1 MQKTFE
7 ITPDR
12 NFLQH
17 FLTGC
22 RVKSLAPEMV
32 EKLKACSESDPY
44 AAYGYGRWLSLVNP
58 GGKCLKEAEVLLTW
72 AGSSGVQDANAA
84 LAQMYFD
91 GRTEADKAM
100 PKMHAFFMDTSYK
113 AGSELAQVMTMEN
126 TIFGDYGF
134 REDPAL
140 VADILQK
147 HIEKHPECD
156 TLYYDLLG
164 MALEDTDPEAAQ
176 KAFRVNIDRGDNES
190 YYSLASLYQSAGDWD
205 RACLVADEGAR
216 NGAVN
221 CRRFKARMS
230 QEDFL
235 ALSPEEQE
243 ALHKEISEGLD
254 YAIAHHDRY
263 ACFLKGICLYYGN
276 LGYTEDI
283 IQALESLERGCEMG
297 HGNCFWLKSVI
308 LHELGR
314 GGVAKASLQAAR
326 LGDREQFTLEQ
337 VARGYVSRELS
348 NHAEEIEELWLK
360 EYLKVNP
367 EDEDSKDSRGVIAVY
382 PQGFYYAMDVDD
394 GETLNLEALA
404 EKVDARGFDVVH
416 FSPVLSRITKALSL
430 EGCHVAMLVDKDGYM
445 KDLPDNMAGTI
456 IYGQAQ
462 EIRGTVIFVLE
473 DDKTYSL
480 MPMVGLQRVYMFIQ
494 LLNAATGGLV
504 RLPSSEELESIGAED
519 PGGFEEYDDFE
530 EKYDDPDIFDG
541 YEKFPDQ
548 EIEQEIEEDMVNVDT
563 STDAEPKEITVPVEK
578 IMEGIA
584 QCNLCIDTLIVSLQG
599 HSEFAFASTE
609 DLFYRLGIMEA
620 IEHQAARRLYDRRV
634 AVRGLPPGSPGH
646 PLPRPFQ
653 ITAFCGHIAN
663 FSYLRI
669 IFVTKRFNN

>member
-17 FLTGC
+17 FLTGW

-235 ALSPEEQE
+235 ALSGEEQE

-283 IQALESLERGCEMG
+283 IQALEPLERGCEMG

-430 EGCHVAMLVDKDGYM
+430 EGCRVAMLVDKDGYM

-548 EIEQEIEEDMVNVDT
+548 EIEQEIEEDMVSADT

-578 IMEGIA
+578 IMEGIS
-584 QCNLCIDTLIVSLQG
+584 QCNLCIDTLYISLKG
-599 HSEFAFASTE
+599 HPEYDFASTD

-620 IEHQAARRLYDRRV
+620 IEENIKQHGGYMIDEWQYVDARQVPQDIRSRV
-634 AVRGLPPGSPGH
+634 
-646 PLPRPFQ
+646 
-653 ITAFCGHIAN
+653 
-663 FSYLRI
+663 
-669 IFVTKRFNN
+669 RFK

>member
-17 FLTGC
+17 FLTGW
-22 RVKSLAPEMV
+22 RVKSLSPEMV
-32 EKLKACSESDPY
+32 DRLKAESQDNPY

-58 GGKCLKEAEVLLTW
+58 GGKCLKEAEILLTW
-72 AGSSGVQDANAA
+72 AGSNGVQDANAA

-100 PKMHAFFMDTSYK
+100 PQMHAFLMDTSYK
-113 AGSELAQVMTMEN
+113 AGSELAQVMTLEN

-134 REDPAL
+134 PKDPAM
-140 VADILQK
+140 VADILRK

-164 MALEDTDPEAAQ
+164 QALEETDPEAAE

-235 ALSPEEQE
+235 ALSGEEQE
-243 ALHKEISEGLD
+243 ALHKEISEGID
-254 YAIAHHDRY
+254 YAISHHDRY
-263 ACFLKGICLYYGN
+263 ACFLKGMCLYYGN
-276 LGYTEDI
+276 LGYAEDL
-283 IQALESLERGCEMG
+283 IQALEPLERGCEMG

-308 LHELGR
+308 LLELGR
-314 GGVAKASLQAAR
+314 DGVAKASLQAAR
-326 LGDREQFTLEQ
+326 LGDREQFTLER

-348 NHAEEIEELWLK
+348 NHSEEIEKLWLK

-367 EDEDSKDSRGVIAVY
+367 EDEDSKDSRGMIAVY
-382 PQGFYYAMDVDD
+382 PQGFYYAMDVEE
-394 GETLNLEALA
+394 GENLDLESLA
-404 EKVDARGFDVVH
+404 EQVEARGFDIVH
-416 FSPVLSRITKALSL
+416 YSNLLTRISKALSL

-480 MPMVGLQRVYMFIQ
+480 MPMVGLQRVYMFLQ
-494 LLNAATGGLV
+494 LLNAATRGLV
-504 RLPSSEELESIGAED
+504 RQPSSEELESIGAED
-519 PGGFEEYDDFE
+519 PGGFDEYDDFD

-541 YEKFPDQ
+541 YEP
-548 EIEQEIEEDMVNVDT
+548 EQEIEEDMVSADT
-563 STDAEPKEITVPVEK
+563 SADAEPKEITVPVEK
-578 IMEGIA
+578 VMEGIA
-584 QCNLCIDTLIVSLQG
+584 QCNLCIDTLYISLKG
-599 HSEFAFASTE
+599 HPEYDFASTE
-609 DLFYRLGIMEA
+609 DLFYRLGIMDA
-620 IEHQAARRLYDRRV
+620 IEENIKRHGGYMIDEWQYVDARQVPLDIRSRV
-634 AVRGLPPGSPGH
+634 
-646 PLPRPFQ
+646 
-653 ITAFCGHIAN
+653 
-663 FSYLRI
+663 
-669 IFVTKRFNN
+669 RFK

>member
-17 FLTGC
+17 FLTGW
-22 RVKSLAPEMV
+22 RVKSLSPEMV
-32 EKLKACSESDPY
+32 DHLKAESQGNPY

-235 ALSPEEQE
+235 ALSGEEQE

-283 IQALESLERGCEMG
+283 IQALEPLERGCEMG

-314 GGVAKASLQAAR
+314 GGVAKASLQAVR

-360 EYLKVNP
+360 EYLKANP
-367 EDEDSKDSRGVIAVY
+367 EDEDSKDSRGMIAVY

-494 LLNAATGGLV
+494 LLKAATGGLV

-519 PGGFEEYDDFE
+519 PGGFEEYDDFD

-541 YEKFPDQ
+541 YEP
-548 EIEQEIEEDMVNVDT
+548 EQEIEEDMVSVDT
-563 STDAEPKEITVPVEK
+563 SADAEPKEITVPVEK

-584 QCNLCIDTLIVSLQG
+584 QCNLCIDTLFVSLQG
-599 HSEFAFASTE
+599 HSEYAFASTE

-620 IEHQAARRLYDRRV
+620 IEENIKQHGGYMIDEWQYVDARQVPQDIRSRV
-634 AVRGLPPGSPGH
+634 
-646 PLPRPFQ
+646 
-653 ITAFCGHIAN
+653 
-663 FSYLRI
+663 
-669 IFVTKRFNN
+669 RFK

>member
-1 MQKTFE
+1 MQKTFD

-17 FLTGC
+17 FLSVWRT
-22 RVKSLAPEMV
+22 KSLSPEMV
-32 EKLKACSESDPY
+32 DRLKAESQDNPY

-58 GGKCLKEAEVLLTW
+58 GGKCLKEAEILLTW
-72 AGSSGVQDANAA
+72 AGSNGVQDANAA

-100 PKMHAFFMDTSYK
+100 PQMHAFLMDTSYK
-113 AGSELAQVMTMEN
+113 AGSELAQVMTLEN

-134 REDPAL
+134 PKDPAM
-140 VADILQK
+140 VADILRN

-164 MALEDTDPEAAQ
+164 QALEETDPEAAE
-176 KAFRVNIDRGDNES
+176 KAFRVSVDRGDNES
-190 YYSLASLYQSAGDWD
+190 YYSLASLYESAGDWD

-235 ALSPEEQE
+235 ALSGEEQE
-243 ALHKEISEGLD
+243 ALHKEISEGID
-254 YAIAHHDRY
+254 YAISHHDRY
-263 ACFLKGICLYYGN
+263 ACFLKGMCLYYGN
-276 LGYTEDI
+276 LGYAEDL
-283 IQALESLERGCEMG
+283 IQALEPLERGCEMG

-308 LHELGR
+308 LLELGR
-314 GGVAKASLQAAR
+314 DGVAKASLQAAR

-348 NHAEEIEELWLK
+348 NHAEEIEKLWLK

-382 PQGFYYAMDVDD
+382 PRGFYYAMDVEE
-394 GETLNLEALA
+394 GENLDLESLA
-404 EKVDARGFDVVH
+404 EQVEARGFDIVH
-416 FSPVLSRITKALSL
+416 YSNLLTRISKALSL
-430 EGCHVAMLVDKDGYM
+430 EGCHVAMLVDKEGYM

-519 PGGFEEYDDFE
+519 PGGFDEYDDFD
-530 EKYDDPDIFDG
+530 EKFDDPDIYDG
-541 YEKFPDQ
+541 YEP
-548 EIEQEIEEDMVNVDT
+548 EQEIEEDMVSADT
-563 STDAEPKEITVPVEK
+563 SVEEEPRELTVPVEK
-578 IMEGIA
+578 IMEGIE
-584 QCNLCIDTLIVSLQG
+584 QCNLCIDTLIVNLQG
-599 HSEFAFASTE
+599 HPEYGFTSTE
-609 DLFYRLGIMEA
+609 DLFYSLGIMEA
-620 IEHQAARRLYDRRV
+620 VEENIKRHGGYMIDEWQYVDARQVPLDIRSRV
-634 AVRGLPPGSPGH
+634 
-646 PLPRPFQ
+646 
-653 ITAFCGHIAN
+653 
-663 FSYLRI
+663 
-669 IFVTKRFNN
+669 RFK

>member
-1 MQKTFE
+1 MTQTFD

-17 FLTGC
+17 FLTGW
-22 RVKSLAPEMV
+22 RVKSLAAEMV
-32 EKLKACSESDPY
+32 EKLKAESQSNPY

-100 PKMHAFFMDTSYK
+100 PQMHAFLMDTSYK
-113 AGSELAQVMTMEN
+113 AGSELAQVMTLEN

-134 REDPAL
+134 PEDPAL
-140 VADILQK
+140 VADILRK

-164 MALEDTDPEAAQ
+164 QALEETDPEAAE
-176 KAFRVNIDRGDNES
+176 KAFRVSIDRGDNES
-190 YYSLASLYQSAGDWD
+190 YYSLASLYESAGDWG

-216 NGAVN
+216 KGAVN

-235 ALSPEEQE
+235 ALSGEEQE
-243 ALHKEISEGLD
+243 ALHKEISEGID
-254 YAIAHHDRY
+254 YAISHHDRY
-263 ACFLKGICLYYGN
+263 ACFLKGMCLYYGN
-276 LGYTEDI
+276 LGYTEDL
-283 IQALESLERGCEMG
+283 IQAMVPLERGCEMG
-297 HGNCFWLKSVI
+297 HSNCFWLKSVI
-308 LHELGR
+308 LHELDR
-314 GGVAKASLQAAR
+314 GGVAKASLQAVR

-360 EYLKVNP
+360 EYLKANP
-367 EDEDSKDSRGVIAVY
+367 EDEDSKDSRGVVAVY
-382 PQGFYYAMDVDD
+382 PQGFYYAMDVDEGRELD
-394 GETLNLEALA
+394 LERLA
-404 EKVDARGFDVVH
+404 QKVDARGFDVVH

-430 EGCHVAMLVDKDGYM
+430 EGSHVAMLVDKDGYM
-445 KDLPDNMAGTI
+445 KDLPDNMAGTL

-494 LLNAATGGLV
+494 LLNAATDGLL

-541 YEKFPDQ
+541 YEP
-548 EIEQEIEEDMVNVDT
+548 EQEIEEDMVSVDT
-563 STDAEPKEITVPVEK
+563 SADEEPKEITVPVEK
-578 IMEGIA
+578 VMEGIS

-599 HSEFAFASTE
+599 HPEYDFASTD

-620 IEHQAARRLYDRRV
+620 IEDNIKQHGGYMIDEWQYVDSRQVPQDIRSRV
-634 AVRGLPPGSPGH
+634 
-646 PLPRPFQ
+646 
-653 ITAFCGHIAN
+653 
-663 FSYLRI
+663 
-669 IFVTKRFNN
+669 RFK

>member
-17 FLTGC
+17 FLTGW

-32 EKLKACSESDPY
+32 EKLKAESQSNPY

-58 GGKCLKEAEVLLTW
+58 GGKYLKEAEVLLTW
-72 AGSSGVQDANAA
+72 AGSNGVQDANAA

-235 ALSPEEQE
+235 ALSGEEQE

-283 IQALESLERGCEMG
+283 IQALEPLERGCEMG

-308 LHELGR
+308 LHELGW

-404 EKVDARGFDVVH
+404 EKVDASGFDVVH
-416 FSPVLSRITKALSL
+416 FSPLLSRITKALSL
-430 EGCHVAMLVDKDGYM
+430 EGCHVAMLVEKDGYM

-548 EIEQEIEEDMVNVDT
+548 EIEQEIEEDMVSADT

-578 IMEGIA
+578 VMEGIA
-584 QCNLCIDTLIVSLQG
+584 QCNLCIDTLYISLKG
-599 HSEFAFASTE
+599 HPEYDFASTD

-620 IEHQAARRLYDRRV
+620 IEENIKQHGGYMIDEWQYVDARQVPQDIRSRV
-634 AVRGLPPGSPGH
+634 
-646 PLPRPFQ
+646 
-653 ITAFCGHIAN
+653 
-663 FSYLRI
+663 
-669 IFVTKRFNN
+669 RFK

>member
-620 IEHQAARRLYDRRV
+620 IEKNIKQHGGYMIDEWQYVDSRQVPQDIRSRV
-634 AVRGLPPGSPGH
+634 
-646 PLPRPFQ
+646 
-653 ITAFCGHIAN
+653 
-663 FSYLRI
+663 
-669 IFVTKRFNN
+669 RFK

>member
-17 FLTGC
+17 FLTGW
-22 RVKSLAPEMV
+22 RVKSLSPEMV

-235 ALSPEEQE
+235 ALSGEEQE

-283 IQALESLERGCEMG
+283 IQALEPLERGCEMG

-548 EIEQEIEEDMVNVDT
+548 EIEQEIEEDMVSADT

-584 QCNLCIDTLIVSLQG
+584 QCNLCIDTLFVSLQG
-599 HSEFAFASTE
+599 HSEYAFASTE

-620 IEHQAARRLYDRRV
+620 IEENIKQHGGYMIDEWQYVDARQVPQDIRSRV
-634 AVRGLPPGSPGH
+634 
-646 PLPRPFQ
+646 
-653 ITAFCGHIAN
+653 
-663 FSYLRI
+663 
-669 IFVTKRFNN
+669 RFK

>member
-17 FLTGC
+17 FLTGW

-58 GGKCLKEAEVLLTW
+58 GGECLKKAEVLLTW
-72 AGSSGVQDANAA
+72 AGTNGVQDANAA

-164 MALEDTDPEAAQ
+164 MALEDTDPEAAE

-190 YYSLASLYQSAGDWD
+190 YYSLASLYESAGDWD

-235 ALSPEEQE
+235 ALSGEEQE

-283 IQALESLERGCEMG
+283 IQALEPLERGCEMG

-367 EDEDSKDSRGVIAVY
+367 EDEDSKDSQGMIAVY

-541 YEKFPDQ
+541 YEP
-548 EIEQEIEEDMVNVDT
+548 EQEIEEDMVSVDT
-563 STDAEPKEITVPVEK
+563 STDTEPKEITVSVEK

-584 QCNLCIDTLIVSLQG
+584 QCNLCIDTLYISLKG
-599 HSEFAFASTE
+599 HPEYDFASTE

-620 IEHQAARRLYDRRV
+620 IEENIKRHGGYMIDEWQYVDARQVPQDIRSRV
-634 AVRGLPPGSPGH
+634 
-646 PLPRPFQ
+646 
-653 ITAFCGHIAN
+653 
-663 FSYLRI
+663 
-669 IFVTKRFNN
+669 RFK

>member
-17 FLTGC
+17 FLTGW

-32 EKLKACSESDPY
+32 DHLKAESQGNPY

-72 AGSSGVQDANAA
+72 AGSNGVQDANAA

-190 YYSLASLYQSAGDWD
+190 YYSLASLYQSAGDCD

-235 ALSPEEQE
+235 ALSGEEQE

-283 IQALESLERGCEMG
+283 IQALEPLERGCEMG

-430 EGCHVAMLVDKDGYM
+430 EGCRVAMLVDKDGYM

-456 IYGQAQ
+456 IYGHSQ

-541 YEKFPDQ
+541 YEP
-548 EIEQEIEEDMVNVDT
+548 EQEIEEDMVSADT
-563 STDAEPKEITVPVEK
+563 SEDAEPKEITVPVEK
-578 IMEGIA
+578 VMEGIA
-584 QCNLCIDTLIVSLQG
+584 QSNLCIDTLYISLKG
-599 HSEFAFASTE
+599 HPEYDFASTD
-609 DLFYRLGIMEA
+609 DLFYRLGIMDA
-620 IEHQAARRLYDRRV
+620 IEENIKQHGGYMIDEWQYVDARQVPQDIRSRV
-634 AVRGLPPGSPGH
+634 
-646 PLPRPFQ
+646 
-653 ITAFCGHIAN
+653 
-663 FSYLRI
+663 
-669 IFVTKRFNN
+669 RFK

>member
-1 MQKTFE
+1 MPQTFD
-7 ITPDR
+7 ITQDR

-17 FLTGC
+17 FLTGW

-32 EKLKACSESDPY
+32 EKLKAESQSNPY
-44 AAYGYGRWLSLVNP
+44 SAYGYGRWLSLVNP

-72 AGSSGVQDANAA
+72 AGTNGVQDANAA

-100 PKMHAFFMDTSYK
+100 PQMHAFLMDTSYK

-164 MALEDTDPEAAQ
+164 QALENTDPEAAE
-176 KAFRVNIDRGDNES
+176 KAFRVSIDRGDNES
-190 YYSLASLYQSAGDWD
+190 YYSLAALYESAGDWD
-205 RACLVADEGAR
+205 RACEVADEGVR
-216 NGAVN
+216 KGAVN

-230 QEDFL
+230 QDAFL
-235 ALSPEEQE
+235 TLSSEEQE
-243 ALHKEISEGLD
+243 ALHKEISEGID
-254 YAIAHHDRY
+254 YAISHHDRY
-263 ACFLKGICLYYGN
+263 ACFLKAMCLYYGN

-283 IQALESLERGCEMG
+283 IQALVPLERGCEMG

-308 LHELGR
+308 LHELDR
-314 GGVAKASLQAAR
+314 GGVAKASLQAVR

-360 EYLKVNP
+360 EYLKANP

-430 EGCHVAMLVDKDGYM
+430 EGCRVAMLVDKDGYM
-445 KDLPDNMAGTI
+445 KDLPDNMAGTL
-456 IYGQAQ
+456 IYGHSQ

-494 LLNAATGGLV
+494 LLNAATDGLV

-548 EIEQEIEEDMVNVDT
+548 EIEQEIEEDMVSVDT
-563 STDAEPKEITVPVEK
+563 SADEEPKEITVPVEK
-578 IMEGIA
+578 VMEGIS
-584 QCNLCIDTLIVSLQG
+584 QCNLCIDTLYISLKG
-599 HSEFAFASTE
+599 HPEYDFASTD

-620 IEHQAARRLYDRRV
+620 IEENIKQHGGYMIDEWQYVDARQVPQDIRSRV
-634 AVRGLPPGSPGH
+634 
-646 PLPRPFQ
+646 
-653 ITAFCGHIAN
+653 
-663 FSYLRI
+663 
-669 IFVTKRFNN
+669 RFK

>member
-17 FLTGC
+17 FLTGW

-235 ALSPEEQE
+235 ALSGEEQE

-283 IQALESLERGCEMG
+283 IQALEPLERGCEMG

-430 EGCHVAMLVDKDGYM
+430 EGCRVAMLVDKDGYM

-548 EIEQEIEEDMVNVDT
+548 EIEQEIEEDMVSADT

-584 QCNLCIDTLIVSLQG
+584 QCNLCIDTLYISLKG
-599 HSEFAFASTE
+599 HPEYDFASTD

-620 IEHQAARRLYDRRV
+620 IEENIKQHGGYMIDEWQYVDARQVPQDIRSRV
-634 AVRGLPPGSPGH
+634 
-646 PLPRPFQ
+646 
-653 ITAFCGHIAN
+653 
-663 FSYLRI
+663 
-669 IFVTKRFNN
+669 RFK

>member
-235 ALSPEEQE
+235 ALSGEEQE

-548 EIEQEIEEDMVNVDT
+548 EIEQEIEEDMVSVDT
-563 STDAEPKEITVPVEK
+563 SADEEPKEITVPVEK
-578 IMEGIA
+578 VMEGIS
-584 QCNLCIDTLIVSLQG
+584 QCNLCIDTLYISLKG
-599 HSEFAFASTE
+599 HPEYDFASTD

-620 IEHQAARRLYDRRV
+620 IEENIKQHGGYMIDEWQYVDSRQVPQDIRSRV
-634 AVRGLPPGSPGH
+634 
-646 PLPRPFQ
+646 
-653 ITAFCGHIAN
+653 
-663 FSYLRI
+663 
-669 IFVTKRFNN
+669 RFK

>member
-17 FLTGC
+17 FLTGW
-22 RVKSLAPEMV
+22 RVKSLSPEMV
-32 EKLKACSESDPY
+32 DHLKAESQGNPY

-235 ALSPEEQE
+235 ALSGEEQE

-283 IQALESLERGCEMG
+283 IQALEPLERGCEMG

-382 PQGFYYAMDVDD
+382 PQGFYYAIDVDD

-519 PGGFEEYDDFE
+519 PGGFEEYDDFD

-541 YEKFPDQ
+541 YEP
-548 EIEQEIEEDMVNVDT
+548 EQEIEEDMVSVDT
-563 STDAEPKEITVPVEK
+563 SADAEPKEITVPVEK

-584 QCNLCIDTLIVSLQG
+584 QCNLCIDTLFVSLQG
-599 HSEFAFASTE
+599 HSEYAFASTE

-620 IEHQAARRLYDRRV
+620 IEENIKQHGGYMIDEWQYVDARQVPQDIRSRV
-634 AVRGLPPGSPGH
+634 
-646 PLPRPFQ
+646 
-653 ITAFCGHIAN
+653 
-663 FSYLRI
+663 
-669 IFVTKRFNN
+669 RFK

>member
-17 FLTGC
+17 FLTGW
-22 RVKSLAPEMV
+22 RVKSLSPEMV

-58 GGKCLKEAEVLLTW
+58 GGECLKKAEVLLTW
-72 AGSSGVQDANAA
+72 AGTNGVQDANAA

-100 PKMHAFFMDTSYK
+100 PQMHAFLMDTSYK

-235 ALSPEEQE
+235 ALSGEEQE

-283 IQALESLERGCEMG
+283 IQALEPLERGCEMG

-494 LLNAATGGLV
+494 LLNAATDGLV

-548 EIEQEIEEDMVNVDT
+548 EIEQEIEEDMVSADT

-584 QCNLCIDTLIVSLQG
+584 QCNLCIDTLYISLKG
-599 HSEFAFASTE
+599 HPEYDFASTD

-620 IEHQAARRLYDRRV
+620 IEENIKRHGGYMIDQWQYVDARQVPQDIRSRV
-634 AVRGLPPGSPGH
+634 
-646 PLPRPFQ
+646 
-653 ITAFCGHIAN
+653 
-663 FSYLRI
+663 
-669 IFVTKRFNN
+669 RFK

>member
-1 MQKTFE
+1 MPQTFD
-7 ITPDR
+7 ITQDR

-17 FLTGC
+17 FLTGW

-32 EKLKACSESDPY
+32 EKLKAESQSNPY
-44 AAYGYGRWLSLVNP
+44 SAYGYGRWLSLVNP

-72 AGSSGVQDANAA
+72 AGTNGVQDANAA

-100 PKMHAFFMDTSYK
+100 PQMHAFLMDTSYK

-147 HIEKHPECD
+147 H
-156 TLYYDLLG
+156 
-164 MALEDTDPEAAQ
+164 ALENTDPEAAE
-176 KAFRVNIDRGDNES
+176 KAFRVSIDRGDNES
-190 YYSLASLYQSAGDWD
+190 YYSLAALYESAGDWD
-205 RACLVADEGAR
+205 RACEVADEGVR
-216 NGAVN
+216 KGAVN

-230 QEDFL
+230 QDAFL
-235 ALSPEEQE
+235 TLSSEEQE
-243 ALHKEISEGLD
+243 ALHKEISEGID
-254 YAIAHHDRY
+254 YAISHHDRY
-263 ACFLKGICLYYGN
+263 ACFLKAMCLYYGN

-283 IQALESLERGCEMG
+283 IQALVPLERGCEMG

-308 LHELGR
+308 LHELDR
-314 GGVAKASLQAAR
+314 GGVAKASLQAVR

-360 EYLKVNP
+360 EYLKANP

-416 FSPVLSRITKALSL
+416 FSPLLSRITKALSL
-430 EGCHVAMLVDKDGYM
+430 EGNHVAMLVDKDGYM
-445 KDLPDNMAGTI
+445 KDLPDNMAGTL
-456 IYGQAQ
+456 IYGHSQ

-494 LLNAATGGLV
+494 LLNAATDGLV

-548 EIEQEIEEDMVNVDT
+548 EIEQEIEEDMVSVDT
-563 STDAEPKEITVPVEK
+563 SADEEPKEITVPVEK
-578 IMEGIA
+578 VMEGIS
-584 QCNLCIDTLIVSLQG
+584 QCNLCIDTLYISLKG
-599 HSEFAFASTE
+599 HPEYDFASTD
-609 DLFYRLGIMEA
+609 DLFYRLGIMESGSTWTP
-620 IEHQAARRLYDRRV
+620 ARF
-634 AVRGLPPGSPGH
+634 
-646 PLPRPFQ
+646 PRTSAPASDSNNR
-653 ITAFCGHIAN
+653 ILRPHK
-663 FSYLRI
+663 YLIR
-669 IFVTKRFNN
+669 

>member
-17 FLTGC
+17 FLTGW
-22 RVKSLAPEMV
+22 RVKSLSPEMV
-32 EKLKACSESDPY
+32 DHLKAESQGNPY

-100 PKMHAFFMDTSYK
+100 PQMHAFFMDTSYK

-235 ALSPEEQE
+235 ALSGEEQE

-263 ACFLKGICLYYGN
+263 ACFLKGICLYYGS
-276 LGYTEDI
+276 LGYNEDI
-283 IQALESLERGCEMG
+283 IQALEPLERGCEMG

-494 LLNAATGGLV
+494 LLNTATDGLV
-504 RLPSSEELESIGAED
+504 GLPSSEELESIGAED

-541 YEKFPDQ
+541 YEP
-548 EIEQEIEEDMVNVDT
+548 EQEIEEDMVNVDT

-584 QCNLCIDTLIVSLQG
+584 QCNLCIDTLYISLKG
-599 HSEFAFASTE
+599 HPEYDFASTD

-620 IEHQAARRLYDRRV
+620 IEENIKQHGGYMIDEWQYVDARQVPQDIRSRV
-634 AVRGLPPGSPGH
+634 
-646 PLPRPFQ
+646 
-653 ITAFCGHIAN
+653 
-663 FSYLRI
+663 
-669 IFVTKRFNN
+669 RFK

>member
-283 IQALESLERGCEMG
+283 IQALEPLERGCEMG

-430 EGCHVAMLVDKDGYM
+430 EGCRVAMLVDKDGYM

-620 IEHQAARRLYDRRV
+620 IEKNIKQHGGYMIDEWQYVDSRQVPQDIRSRV
-634 AVRGLPPGSPGH
+634 
-646 PLPRPFQ
+646 
-653 ITAFCGHIAN
+653 
-663 FSYLRI
+663 
-669 IFVTKRFNN
+669 RFK

>member
-17 FLTGC
+17 FLTGW
-22 RVKSLAPEMV
+22 RVKSLSPEMV

-58 GGKCLKEAEVLLTW
+58 GGECLKKAEVLLTW
-72 AGSSGVQDANAA
+72 AGTDGVQDANAA

-100 PKMHAFFMDTSYK
+100 PQMHAFFMDSSYK
-113 AGSELAQVMTMEN
+113 AGSELAQVMTLEN
-126 TIFGDYGF
+126 TIFGDYRF
-134 REDPAL
+134 PEDPAL
-140 VADILQK
+140 VADILRK

-164 MALEDTDPEAAQ
+164 QALEDTNPEAAE
-176 KAFRVNIDRGDNES
+176 KAFQVSIDRGDNES
-190 YYSLASLYQSAGDWD
+190 YYSLAALYESAGDWD
-205 RACLVADEGAR
+205 RACEVADEGAR
-216 NGAVN
+216 KGAVN

-235 ALSPEEQE
+235 ALSREEQE

-254 YAIAHHDRY
+254 YAISHHDRY
-263 ACFLKGICLYYGN
+263 ACFLKGLCLYYGN
-276 LGYTEDI
+276 LGYPEDLV
-283 IQALESLERGCEMG
+283 QALEPLERGCQMG
-297 HGNCFWLKSVI
+297 HSNCFWLNAVI

-314 GGVAKASLQAAR
+314 KGVAQASLQAVR

-367 EDEDSKDSRGVIAVY
+367 EEEDSKDSLGVIAVY
-382 PQGFYYAMDVDD
+382 PQGFYYAMDVEEVEKLDLD
-394 GETLNLEALA
+394 SLA
-404 EKVDARGFDVVH
+404 DQVDARGFDVVH
-416 FSPVLSRITKALSL
+416 FSPLLSRITKALSL

-445 KDLPDNMAGTI
+445 KDLPDNMAGTL

-473 DDKTYSL
+473 DNKTYSL
-480 MPMVGLQRVYMFIQ
+480 MPMVGLQRTYMFIQ

-504 RLPSSEELESIGAED
+504 RLPSSEELESIGVED

-530 EKYDDPDIFDG
+530 EKFDDPDIFDG
-541 YEKFPDQ
+541 YEKYPDQ
-548 EIEQEIEEDMVNVDT
+548 EIEQEPEQEIEEDMVSVDT

-599 HSEFAFASTE
+599 HPEYDFASTE

-620 IEHQAARRLYDRRV
+620 IEENIKRHGGYMIDEWQYVDARQVPQDIRSRV
-634 AVRGLPPGSPGH
+634 
-646 PLPRPFQ
+646 
-653 ITAFCGHIAN
+653 
-663 FSYLRI
+663 
-669 IFVTKRFNN
+669 RFK

>member
-17 FLTGC
+17 FLTGW

-235 ALSPEEQE
+235 ALSGEEQE
-243 ALHKEISEGLD
+243 ALHREISEGLD

-283 IQALESLERGCEMG
+283 IQALEPLERGCEMG

-541 YEKFPDQ
+541 YEP
-548 EIEQEIEEDMVNVDT
+548 EQEIEEDMVSADT
-563 STDAEPKEITVPVEK
+563 SADAEPKEITVPVEK

-584 QCNLCIDTLIVSLQG
+584 QCNLCIDTLYISLKG
-599 HSEFAFASTE
+599 HPEYDFASTE

-620 IEHQAARRLYDRRV
+620 IEENIKRHGGYMIDEWQYVDARQVPQDIRSRV
-634 AVRGLPPGSPGH
+634 
-646 PLPRPFQ
+646 
-653 ITAFCGHIAN
+653 
-663 FSYLRI
+663 
-669 IFVTKRFNN
+669 RFK

>member
-1 MQKTFE
+1 MTQTFD

-17 FLTGC
+17 FLTGW
-22 RVKSLAPEMV
+22 RVKSLAAEMV
-32 EKLKACSESDPY
+32 EKLKAESQSNPY

-72 AGSSGVQDANAA
+72 AGSNCVQDANAA

-100 PKMHAFFMDTSYK
+100 PQMHAFLMDTSYK
-113 AGSELAQVMTMEN
+113 AGSELAQVMTLEN

-134 REDPAL
+134 PEDPAL
-140 VADILQK
+140 VADILRK

-164 MALEDTDPEAAQ
+164 QALEETDPEAAE
-176 KAFRVNIDRGDNES
+176 KAFRVSIDRGDNES
-190 YYSLASLYQSAGDWD
+190 YYSLASLYESAGDWG

-216 NGAVN
+216 KGAVN

-235 ALSPEEQE
+235 ALSGEEQE
-243 ALHKEISEGLD
+243 ALHKEISEGID
-254 YAIAHHDRY
+254 YAISHHDRY
-263 ACFLKGICLYYGN
+263 ACFLKGMCLYYGN
-276 LGYTEDI
+276 LGYTEDL
-283 IQALESLERGCEMG
+283 IQALEPLERGCEMG
-297 HGNCFWLKSVI
+297 HSNCFWLKSVI
-308 LHELGR
+308 LHELDR
-314 GGVAKASLQAAR
+314 GGVAKASLQAVR

-360 EYLKVNP
+360 EYLKANP
-367 EDEDSKDSRGVIAVY
+367 EDEDSKDSRGVVAVY
-382 PQGFYYAMDVDD
+382 PQGFYYAMDVDEGRELD
-394 GETLNLEALA
+394 LERLA
-404 EKVDARGFDVVH
+404 QKVDARGFDVVH

-430 EGCHVAMLVDKDGYM
+430 EGSHVAMLVDKDGYM
-445 KDLPDNMAGTI
+445 KDLPDNMAGTL

-541 YEKFPDQ
+541 YEP
-548 EIEQEIEEDMVNVDT
+548 EQEIEEDMVSVDT
-563 STDAEPKEITVPVEK
+563 SADAEPKEITVPVDK
-578 IMEGIA
+578 IMEGIS

-599 HSEFAFASTE
+599 HSEFAFTSTE

-620 IEHQAARRLYDRRV
+620 IEENIKQHGGYMIDEWQYVDARQVPQDIRSRV
-634 AVRGLPPGSPGH
+634 
-646 PLPRPFQ
+646 
-653 ITAFCGHIAN
+653 
-663 FSYLRI
+663 
-669 IFVTKRFNN
+669 RFK

>member
-1 MQKTFE
+1 
-7 ITPDR
+7 
-12 NFLQH
+12 
-17 FLTGC
+17 
-22 RVKSLAPEMV
+22 
-32 EKLKACSESDPY
+32 
-44 AAYGYGRWLSLVNP
+44 
-58 GGKCLKEAEVLLTW
+58 VLLTW
-72 AGSSGVQDANAA
+72 AGTNGVQDANAA

-100 PKMHAFFMDTSYK
+100 PQMHAFLMDSSYK

-164 MALEDTDPEAAQ
+164 MALEDTDPEAAE

-235 ALSPEEQE
+235 ALSGEEQE

-263 ACFLKGICLYYGN
+263 ACFIKGICLYYGN
-276 LGYTEDI
+276 LGYTEDL

-297 HGNCFWLKSVI
+297 HSNCFWLNSVI

-314 GGVAKASLQAAR
+314 DGVAKASLQAAR

-367 EDEDSKDSRGVIAVY
+367 EDEDSKDSRGMIAVY

-394 GETLNLEALA
+394 GETLNVEALA

-548 EIEQEIEEDMVNVDT
+548 EIEQEIEEDMVSADT

-584 QCNLCIDTLIVSLQG
+584 QCNLCIDTLYI
-599 HSEFAFASTE
+599 
-609 DLFYRLGIMEA
+609 
-620 IEHQAARRLYDRRV
+620 
-634 AVRGLPPGSPGH
+634 
-646 PLPRPFQ
+646 
-653 ITAFCGHIAN
+653 
-663 FSYLRI
+663 
-669 IFVTKRFNN
+669 

>member
-17 FLTGC
+17 FLTGW
-22 RVKSLAPEMV
+22 RVKSLSPEMV

-58 GGKCLKEAEVLLTW
+58 GGECLKKAEVLLTW
-72 AGSSGVQDANAA
+72 AGTNGVQDANAA
-84 LAQMYFD
+84 LAQMYLD

-100 PKMHAFFMDTSYK
+100 PQMHAFLMDTSYK

-164 MALEDTDPEAAQ
+164 MALEDTDPEAAE

-190 YYSLASLYQSAGDWD
+190 YYSLASLYESAGDWD

-235 ALSPEEQE
+235 ALSGEEQE
-243 ALHKEISEGLD
+243 ALHREISEGLD

-283 IQALESLERGCEMG
+283 IQALEPLERGCEMG

-314 GGVAKASLQAAR
+314 DGVAKASLQAAR

-367 EDEDSKDSRGVIAVY
+367 EDEDSKDSQGMIAVY

-548 EIEQEIEEDMVNVDT
+548 EIEQEIEEDMVSADT
-563 STDAEPKEITVPVEK
+563 SADAEPKEITVPVEK

-584 QCNLCIDTLIVSLQG
+584 QCNLCIDTLYISLKG
-599 HSEFAFASTE
+599 HPEYDFASTE

-620 IEHQAARRLYDRRV
+620 IEENIKRHGGYMIDEWQYVDARQVPQDIRSRV
-634 AVRGLPPGSPGH
+634 
-646 PLPRPFQ
+646 
-653 ITAFCGHIAN
+653 
-663 FSYLRI
+663 
-669 IFVTKRFNN
+669 RFR

>member
-1 MQKTFE
+1 
-7 ITPDR
+7 
-12 NFLQH
+12 
-17 FLTGC
+17 
-22 RVKSLAPEMV
+22 V
-32 EKLKACSESDPY
+32 EKLKAESQSNPY

-72 AGSSGVQDANAA
+72 AGSNGVQDANAA

-100 PKMHAFFMDTSYK
+100 PQMHAFLMDTSYK
-113 AGSELAQVMTMEN
+113 AGSELAQVMTLEN

-134 REDPAL
+134 PNDPAM
-140 VADILQK
+140 VADILRK

-164 MALEDTDPEAAQ
+164 QALEETDPEAAE
-176 KAFRVNIDRGDNES
+176 KAFRVSIDRGDNES
-190 YYSLASLYQSAGDWD
+190 YYSLASLYESAGDWG

-216 NGAVN
+216 KGAVN

-235 ALSPEEQE
+235 ALSGEEQE
-243 ALHKEISEGLD
+243 ALHKEISEGID
-254 YAIAHHDRY
+254 YAISHHDRY
-263 ACFLKGICLYYGN
+263 ACFLKGMCLYYGN
-276 LGYTEDI
+276 LGYTEDL
-283 IQALESLERGCEMG
+283 IQALEPLERGCQMG
-297 HGNCFWLKSVI
+297 HNNCFWLKSVI

-314 GGVAKASLQAAR
+314 DGVAKASLQAVR

-337 VARGYVSRELS
+337 VARGYVSGELS
-348 NHAEEIEELWLK
+348 QYTEEIEQLWLK
-360 EYLKVNP
+360 EYLKANP
-367 EDEDSKDSRGVIAVY
+367 EDEDTKDSLGLIAVY
-382 PQGFYYAMDVDD
+382 PQGFYYAMDVEE
-394 GETLNLEALA
+394 GEQLDLESLA
-404 EKVDARGFDVVH
+404 QKVDARGFDVVH
-416 FSPVLSRITKALSL
+416 FSPLLSRINKALSL
-430 EGCHVAMLVDKDGYM
+430 EGNHVAMLVDKDGYM
-445 KDLPDNMAGTI
+445 KDLPDNMPGTL

-519 PGGFEEYDDFE
+519 PGGFEEYDDYE
-530 EKYDDPDIFDG
+530 EIFDDPDIFDG
-541 YEKFPDQ
+541 YEP
-548 EIEQEIEEDMVNVDT
+548 EQEIEEDMVSVDT
-563 STDAEPKEITVPVEK
+563 SADEEPKEITVPVDK
-578 IMEGIA
+578 IMEGIS

-620 IEHQAARRLYDRRV
+620 IEENIKQHGGYMIDEWQYVDARQVPQDIRSRV
-634 AVRGLPPGSPGH
+634 
-646 PLPRPFQ
+646 
-653 ITAFCGHIAN
+653 
-663 FSYLRI
+663 
-669 IFVTKRFNN
+669 RFK

>member
-17 FLTGC
+17 FLTGW
-22 RVKSLAPEMV
+22 RVKSLSPEMV
-32 EKLKACSESDPY
+32 DHLKAESQGNPY

-235 ALSPEEQE
+235 ALSGEEQE

-283 IQALESLERGCEMG
+283 IQALEPLERGCEMG

-494 LLNAATGGLV
+494 LLNAATDGLV

-548 EIEQEIEEDMVNVDT
+548 EIEQEIEEDMVSADT

-578 IMEGIA
+578 IMEGIS
-584 QCNLCIDTLIVSLQG
+584 QCNLCIDTLYISLKG
-599 HSEFAFASTE
+599 HPEYDFASTD

-620 IEHQAARRLYDRRV
+620 IEENIKQHGGYMIDEWQYVDARQVPQDIRSRV
-634 AVRGLPPGSPGH
+634 
-646 PLPRPFQ
+646 
-653 ITAFCGHIAN
+653 
-663 FSYLRI
+663 
-669 IFVTKRFNN
+669 RFK

>member
-17 FLTGC
+17 FLTGW

-235 ALSPEEQE
+235 ALSGEEQE

-283 IQALESLERGCEMG
+283 IQALEPLERGCEMG

-314 GGVAKASLQAAR
+314 GGVAKASLQAVR

-548 EIEQEIEEDMVNVDT
+548 EIEQEIEEDMVSADT

-584 QCNLCIDTLIVSLQG
+584 QCNLCFDSLYISLKG
-599 HSEFAFASTE
+599 HPEYDFASTD

-620 IEHQAARRLYDRRV
+620 IEENIKQHGGYMIDEWQYVDARQVPQDIRSRV
-634 AVRGLPPGSPGH
+634 
-646 PLPRPFQ
+646 
-653 ITAFCGHIAN
+653 
-663 FSYLRI
+663 
-669 IFVTKRFNN
+669 RFK

>member
-17 FLTGC
+17 FLTGW

-235 ALSPEEQE
+235 ALSGEEQE

-283 IQALESLERGCEMG
+283 IQALEPLERGCEMG

-548 EIEQEIEEDMVNVDT
+548 EIEQEIEEDMVSADT
-563 STDAEPKEITVPVEK
+563 SADAEPKEITVPVEK

-584 QCNLCIDTLIVSLQG
+584 QCNLCIDTLYISLKG
-599 HSEFAFASTE
+599 HPEYDFASTE

-620 IEHQAARRLYDRRV
+620 IEENIKRHGGYMIDEWQYVDARQVPQDIRSRV
-634 AVRGLPPGSPGH
+634 
-646 PLPRPFQ
+646 
-653 ITAFCGHIAN
+653 
-663 FSYLRI
+663 
-669 IFVTKRFNN
+669 RFK

>member
-17 FLTGC
+17 FLTGWL
-22 RVKSLAPEMV
+22 VKSLAPEMV

-58 GGKCLKEAEVLLTW
+58 GGECLKKAEVLLTW
-72 AGSSGVQDANAA
+72 AGTNGVQDANAA
-84 LAQMYFD
+84 LAQMYLD

-100 PKMHAFFMDTSYK
+100 PQMHAFLMDTSYK

-164 MALEDTDPEAAQ
+164 MALEDTDPEAAE

-190 YYSLASLYQSAGDWD
+190 YYSLASLYESAGDWD

-235 ALSPEEQE
+235 ALSGEEQE
-243 ALHKEISEGLD
+243 ALHREISEGLD

-283 IQALESLERGCEMG
+283 IQALEPLERGCEMG

-314 GGVAKASLQAAR
+314 DGVAKASLQAAR

-367 EDEDSKDSRGVIAVY
+367 EDEDSKDSQGMIAVY

-548 EIEQEIEEDMVNVDT
+548 EIEQEIEEDMVSADT
-563 STDAEPKEITVPVEK
+563 SADAEPKEITVPVEK

-584 QCNLCIDTLIVSLQG
+584 QCNLCIDTLYISLKG
-599 HSEFAFASTE
+599 HPEYDFASTE

-620 IEHQAARRLYDRRV
+620 IEENIKRHGGYMIDEWQYVDARQVPQDIRSRV
-634 AVRGLPPGSPGH
+634 
-646 PLPRPFQ
+646 
-653 ITAFCGHIAN
+653 
-663 FSYLRI
+663 
-669 IFVTKRFNN
+669 RFR